1 MRLGGRNIGRTWG
14 LEKGNMVSLF
24 TFIKIFKNKEF
35 ELKIK
40 IILSQDFSTHCTIFR
55 SHYCICFP

>member
-40 IILSQDFSTHCTIFR
+40 IILSPRLFHSL
-55 SHYCICFP
+55 YNL